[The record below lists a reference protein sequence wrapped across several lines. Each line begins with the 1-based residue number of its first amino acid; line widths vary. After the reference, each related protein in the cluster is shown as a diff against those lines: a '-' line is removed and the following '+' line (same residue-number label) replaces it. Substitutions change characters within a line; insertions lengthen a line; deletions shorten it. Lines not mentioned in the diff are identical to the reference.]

1 MEGQGRGGQDGRL
14 EVSGDWDQAGGGDEK
29 WSDTGYIFTAD
40 PHKVLTDRRWGTKKE
55 EESRITPGFLT

>member
-1 MEGQGRGGQDGRL
+1 MT
-14 EVSGDWDQAGGGDEK
+14 GDWDQAGGGDEK

-40 PHKVLTDRRWGTKKE
+40 PQKVLTDRRWGTKKE